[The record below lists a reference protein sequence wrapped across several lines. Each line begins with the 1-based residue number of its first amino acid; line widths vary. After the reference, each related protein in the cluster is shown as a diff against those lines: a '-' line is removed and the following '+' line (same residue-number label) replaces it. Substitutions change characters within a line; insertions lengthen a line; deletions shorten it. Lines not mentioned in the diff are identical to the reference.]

1 MRGSWL
7 RSWVP
12 RGPWG
17 LGYFG
22 PGPVLA
28 RPLTPTLSRRE
39 REKDAA
45 FRQRGVLV
53 CALLLLAALPG
64 RAQTAPQSLLDA
76 IIARGAVRVGMTGDY
91 RPFSIKDGAG
101 AFTGL
106 DVDMAESL
114 ARGLGVKLEIV
125 PTAWP
130 TLMADLHDG
139 KYDIGMGGITVTLD
153 RAKSAMFSAPVMRTG
168 KTPIALCTNQARFGT
183 LADIDK
189 PGTRVII
196 NPGGTNERFARAN
209 VHQAEIVV
217 FPNNAAIFDELVA
230 GRADV
235 MVTDAVETRLQARL
249 HPELCAV
256 HPDQPFDFSEL
267 AYLLPRDPALKAW
280 VDQWLHISAETGEQA
295 RITAKWLN

>member
-1 MRGSWL
+1 MRL
-7 RSWVP
+7 
-12 RGPWG
+12 
-17 LGYFG
+17 
-22 PGPVLA
+22 VLA
-28 RPLTPTLSRRE
+28 
-39 REKDAA
+39 
-45 FRQRGVLV
+45 
-53 CALLLLAALPG
+53 ALLLLASLP
-64 RAQTAPQSLLDA
+64 AQAQAVLDA
-76 IIARGAVRVGMTGDY
+76 ILARGVVRVGLTGDY

-101 AFTGL
+101 TFTGL

-130 TLMADLHDG
+130 TLLADLHAQ
-139 KYDIGMGGITVTLD
+139 KYDIGMGGISVTLE
-153 RAKSAMFSAPVMRTG
+153 RAKTAAFSAPVMRTG
-168 KTPIALCTNQARFGT
+168 KAPIARCTDQARFAT
-183 LADIDK
+183 LAEIDK

-209 VHQAEIVV
+209 VKQAEIVV

-235 MVTDAVETRLQARL
+235 MMTDAVETRLQQRL
-249 HPELCAV
+249 HPELCAI

-280 VDQWLHISAETGEQA
+280 VDTWLHISAETGEQA
-295 RITAKWLN
+295 RLTAKWLN

>member
-1 MRGSWL
+1 MR
-7 RSWVP
+7 
-12 RGPWG
+12 
-17 LGYFG
+17 
-22 PGPVLA
+22 LA
-28 RPLTPTLSRRE
+28 LTL
-39 REKDAA
+39 
-45 FRQRGVLV
+45 
-53 CALLLLAALPG
+53 LLLLAALPA
-64 RAQTAPQSLLDA
+64 RAQTAAGSVLDA
-76 IIARGAVRVGMTGDY
+76 ILARGAVRVGMTGDY
-91 RPFSIKDGAG
+91 RPFSMREGGGKDGAG

-130 TLMADLHDG
+130 TLMSDLRDG
-139 KYDIGMGGITVTLD
+139 KYDIGMGGITVTLE
-153 RAKSAMFSAPVMRTG
+153 RAKAAMFSAPVMRTG
-168 KTPIALCTNQARFGT
+168 KAPIALCANQARFGT

-189 PGTRVII
+189 PGTRVIT
-196 NPGGTNERFARAN
+196 NPGGTNERFDRAN
-209 VHQAEIVV
+209 LRQAEIVV

-235 MVTDAVETRLQARL
+235 MLTDAVETRLQARL